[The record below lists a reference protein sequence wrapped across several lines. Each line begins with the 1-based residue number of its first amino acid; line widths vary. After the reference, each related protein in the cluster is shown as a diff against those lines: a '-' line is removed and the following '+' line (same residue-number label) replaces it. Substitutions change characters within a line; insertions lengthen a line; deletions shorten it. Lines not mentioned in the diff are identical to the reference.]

1 MRGRGGAWAQFVLW
15 LCFLIAGI
23 VSLHRLGST
32 FPNSAITDPGG
43 PVEPGLA
50 AAFRLVG
57 LAVGYWLVG
66 STLLYLLA
74 RASQIP
80 AALRATS
87 WMTLGPIR
95 RVVDRLAAGALAIS
109 LAMPAAVSAATAPGY
124 IPVPAGDGPE
134 SNTTT
139 TTPAEPPST
148 ATSLEQQPTS
158 VTADPL
164 YLPVVALVD
173 PEPIVPS
180 ATAVFADAIEVVV
193 RSGDDMWNLAEGR
206 LASLLGRRATD
217 SEIAPYWLRV
227 IGANLDRIRSG
238 DPDLIFPGEVL
249 VLPPIK

>member
-32 FPNSAITDPGG
+32 FPYSAITDPGG

-50 AAFRLVG
+50 AAVRLVG
-57 LAVGYWLVG
+57 LAVGYWLAG

-74 RASQIP
+74 RASHIP
-80 AALRATS
+80 GALLVAR
-87 WMTLGPIR
+87 WMTLGPVR
-95 RVVDRLAAGALAIS
+95 RMVDRLAAGALAIS
-109 LAMPAAVSAATAPGY
+109 LAIPAPVSAATTPGY
-124 IPVPAGDGPE
+124 VPVPAGDALAP
-134 SNTTT
+134 NTTT
-139 TTPAEPPST
+139 APAEPPST
-148 ATSLEQQPTS
+148 ATSVEPQQTN

-164 YLPVVALVD
+164 YLPIAAVVD
-173 PEPIVPS
+173 PGPIVLTG
-180 ATAVFADAIEVVV
+180 TAAFADAIEVVV

-206 LASLLGRRATD
+206 LASLFGRQATD